1 MAAARAAHAATLEAD
16 PNHGLA
22 RMLSMAEEYK
32 YSKYVRGDNTP
43 ACATYLGYL
52 DARELYPDF
61 QPKGFR
67 EFARE
72 VLDGRIERPYKHL
85 VLG

>member
-1 MAAARAAHAATLEAD
+1 
-16 PNHGLA
+16 
-22 RMLSMAEEYK
+22 MLSMAEEYK